1 MRAGIMVKII
11 CYEKGTVNVSLE
23 RAVEVCEDGE
33 ILICDLDGEG
43 HTYPLNASECDIYVE
58 DRKIWDKSL
67 GVITPKFVG

>member
-1 MRAGIMVKII
+1 MVKII

-33 ILICDLDGEG
+33 ILLCDLDGEG
-43 HTYPLNASECDIYVE
+43 HTYPLNAKKCDIYVE

-67 GVITPKFVG
+67 GLITPKFVG